1 MRGAPFAGQLSQL
14 ASRIIPADAGSTRK
28 SRNKAYRYRDHPRG
42 CGEHGVRR
50 QRGFGC
56 MGSSPRMRGAHLV
69 TQIVG
74 STIGIIPA
82 DAGSTEI
89 HIARYTG
96 QTDHPRGCGEH
107 PSDQTS
113 FSMDKGSSPRMRG
126 ALAPAN
132 LDPDVWGII
141 PADAGSTFLVLQ
153 SLAQRTDHPRGC
165 GEHRARRALVHWWRG
180 SSPRMRGA
188 PAANP
193 SNSTTD
199 GIIPADA
206 GSTGQLGQVSGSLW
220 DHPRGCGEHCP
231 MRPRLG

>member
-1 MRGAPFAGQLSQL
+1 MRGAPFAGQLQL
-14 ASRIIPADAGSTRK
+14 LEQRIIPADAGSTRK

-107 PSDQTS
+107 
-113 FSMDKGSSPRMRG
+113 
-126 ALAPAN
+126 
-132 LDPDVWGII
+132 
-141 PADAGSTFLVLQ
+141 
-153 SLAQRTDHPRGC
+153 
-165 GEHRARRALVHWWRG
+165 RARRALVHWWRG